1 MFILKVFLIC
11 TYRMVQFFQLKVL
24 IVVYRL
30 VITTLLLFNPTLIA
44 SCFVKT
50 KPSTRQHPR
59 CFQIIFRF
67 HSHYFPLEPF
77 TPICSMDSIIVL
89 IITIG
94 DYLYEYLQITI
105 STQYYKIVIISIYQH
120 TYNVIFLPFVCMPSM
135 HCLVDTLILLP
146 KFLCAFLLNKQ
157 TL

>member
-1 MFILKVFLIC
+1 MYILKVFLIC
-11 TYRMVQFFQLKVL
+11 TYRMVQFFQRKVL

-67 HSHYFPLEPF
+67 HSHYFPLQPF
-77 TPICSMDSIIVL
+77 TPSCSMDSIIVL

-105 STQYYKIVIISIYQH
+105 STQYYKITCNHINLSTYVQCNIFTFCLYAINALPCRYFDSSTKISLRI
-120 TYNVIFLPFVCMPSM
+120 S
-135 HCLVDTLILLP
+135 P
-146 KFLCAFLLNKQ
+146 K
-157 TL
+157 